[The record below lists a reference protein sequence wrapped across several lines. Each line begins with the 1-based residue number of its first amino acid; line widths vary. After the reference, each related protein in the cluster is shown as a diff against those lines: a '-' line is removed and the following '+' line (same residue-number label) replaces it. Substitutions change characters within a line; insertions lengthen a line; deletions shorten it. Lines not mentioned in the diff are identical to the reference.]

1 MSHGGPPLY
10 RCAGCGCPV
19 VDHAVDDE
27 ERREC
32 TQCECRQYLAGPPCA
47 ASCGYCVGQRLE
59 RRDDTWPLN
68 LAANLAAAGMAAAI
82 YDGFDDDCSRPDCS
96 CWYACLVRTMREAEV
111 ERMRAVVEAARACRC
126 WHGHGCTLLALD
138 AAKEGER

>member
-19 VDHAVDDE
+19 NDHAVDFG

-32 TQCECRQYLAGPPCA
+32 TVCECRQYLAGPTCA

-68 LAANLAAAGMAAAI
+68 LAANLAAAGMAAVLYRLLRKSCQSAAC
-82 YDGFDDDCSRPDCS
+82 DCPSGHI
-96 CWYACLVRTMREAEV
+96 RTMREAV
-111 ERMRAVVEAARACRC
+111 S
-126 WHGHGCTLLALD
+126 
-138 AAKEGER
+138 

>member
-19 VDHAVDDE
+19 NDHAVDFG

-32 TQCECRQYLAGPPCA
+32 TVCECRQYLAGPTCA

-82 YDGFDDDCSRPDCS
+82 DKWGAFDCDRVCA
-96 CWYACLVRTMREAEV
+96 ACIAGDAVDAMREAV
-111 ERMRAVVEAARACRC
+111 S
-126 WHGHGCTLLALD
+126 
-138 AAKEGER
+138 